1 VNRINKEN
9 DNKVADVFDFST
21 VLIPITLLSLG
32 IGITVGFMTIRT
44 NIQNARD
51 ANKKAAED
59 RISQAE
65 KTIITH
71 VDNKI
76 NTIETQ
82 LKNRIEQLIELRAAV
97 EEMERQIVN
106 LEKKAV
112 AYDLKVPELERM
124 KEEFI
129 RLKRIVENKLFR
141 IQEDERG

>member
-1 VNRINKEN
+1 MI
-9 DNKVADVFDFST
+9 KVADVFDFST